1 MKDGSIV
8 LTAFTRAGA
17 ELALKLADL
26 LGGKLFVSEKNFVD
40 GAELMTGSLS
50 DWAGEYFNKS
60 QAMIFVCAC
69 GIAVR
74 AIAPYIKSKL
84 EDPAV
89 IVIDEKGQFVIPVL
103 SGHVG
108 GANDLA
114 RKIAS
119 FTHGVPFV
127 TTATDVNNLVAVDE
141 WAVKNDLIIE
151 NPKLIKEVSGAVL
164 NHERVGVAIT
174 EQNIKTPWP
183 ATLFLRPKNLILGA
197 GCKKDFEPEKFEQS
211 ALKFLDD
218 AGVSP
223 LSLKAVASINIKANE
238 AALINFAA
246 KYNLE
251 FLTFK
256 AEELMSVPGDF
267 ASSQKVLE
275 VTGADNVCERAA
287 ALAAL
292 RLGNSQNYILMRS
305 KTKFQGVTCALAKIK
320 N

>member
-127 TTATDVNNLVAVDE
+127 TTAPDVNNVVAVDE

-197 GCKKDFEPEKFEQS
+197 GCKKDFEP
-211 ALKFLDD
+211 
-218 AGVSP
+218 
-223 LSLKAVASINIKANE
+223 
-238 AALINFAA
+238 
-246 KYNLE
+246 
-251 FLTFK
+251 
-256 AEELMSVPGDF
+256 
-267 ASSQKVLE
+267 
-275 VTGADNVCERAA
+275 
-287 ALAAL
+287 
-292 RLGNSQNYILMRS
+292 
-305 KTKFQGVTCALAKIK
+305 
-320 N
+320 

>member
-1 MKDGSIV
+1 MIV

-17 ELALKLADL
+17 ELALKLSEF
-26 LGGKLFVSEKNFVD
+26 LGGKLFVSEKNVID
-40 GAELMTGSLS
+40 GAEVMQGSLS
-50 DWAGEYFNKS
+50 EWAGEYFNKS

-89 IVIDEKGQFVIPVL
+89 IVLDEKGQFVIPVL

-114 RKIAS
+114 RKIAN
-119 FTHGVPFV
+119 FTHGTAFV

-141 WAVKNDLIIE
+141 WAVKNNCVIE
-151 NPKLIKEVSGAVL
+151 NAKLIKEVSGAVL

-183 ATLFLRPKNLILGA
+183 ATLYLRPKNLILGA
-197 GCKKDFEPEKFEQS
+197 GCKRELEPERFEEA

-218 AGVSP
+218 SGVSV
-223 LSLKAVASINIKANE
+223 LSLKAIASINIKANE
-238 AALINFAA
+238 KALINFAD
-246 KYNLE
+246 KYKIDFMCFN
-251 FLTFK
+251 
-256 AEELMSVPGDF
+256 AEELMSVEGDF
-267 ASSQKVLE
+267 ASSQRVLE

-287 ALAAL
+287 ALAAMK
-292 RLGNSQNYILMRS
+292 LGDLKSYIIMRS
-305 KTKFQGVTCALAKIK
+305 KVKFSGVTCALAKIK
-320 N
+320 I